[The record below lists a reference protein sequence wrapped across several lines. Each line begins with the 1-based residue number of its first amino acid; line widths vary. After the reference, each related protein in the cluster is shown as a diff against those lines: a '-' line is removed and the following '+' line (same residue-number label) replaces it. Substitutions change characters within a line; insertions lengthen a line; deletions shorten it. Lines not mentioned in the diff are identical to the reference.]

1 MPRSIRARI
10 TFIAL
15 MSVAAVLVVGSW
27 SIVALQRRQVVA
39 DLDASLSLR
48 ADDLAALLEAG
59 EIPDVLPA
67 PAQEGFSFVVDEAGA
82 VLTATANFGGVQ
94 PPVIGVDPTA
104 AEAFYLVS
112 GLPVDDDVF
121 RVLVRKVVVDGRP
134 AALHVATTFDIVSE
148 RTGRLVG
155 TLALVIPPVLVMV
168 MVLVWWLVGRTLAP
182 VDAIRAEVEEIG
194 ESDLSRRVPD
204 SGSGDEIGRLA
215 RTMNRMLERLESSAT
230 RQRRFVA
237 DASHE
242 MRTPLAR
249 MRTEIEVA
257 RMDSTSDRDAVL
269 ESAHEE
275 VVALQALIEDLLHLA
290 GSGNRP
296 MRSVSVDLDEIV
308 LAEARQIRTPG
319 AEIDVSAVSG
329 AQVLGDPADL
339 ARLVRNLAD
348 NARRHAVRVVAFALW
363 EEEGLVNLM
372 VTDDGP
378 GIPVEQAATV
388 FERFTRLDDSRSG
401 GGSGLGLAIAREIAE
416 RHGGSIH
423 LDSRYLAGAR
433 LVVTLPAA

>member
-134 AALHVATTFDIVSE
+134 AALHGATTFDIVSE

-401 GGSGLGLAIAREIAE
+401 GGSGLGLAIARDIAE